1 MVELKKICQD
11 TKRHIIETERM
22 IEDVRQTSE
31 SISTSSTHKALVG
44 GDKHT
49 ILEGQYFLGVGNH
62 PQVRVVCRHVFWSMS
77 TNEQDVF
84 LVPLLNIC
92 VCVFFLFLLFKYQVP
107 RYLRWNG
114 NVRKRGIQKGELW
127 SLTDRVWKAR
137 IRQRK
142 AYDDYLKE
150 QSDKDQN
157 TPTTSSSSSS
167 SSARTT
173 HRSGRGKK
181 KIPKKPE
188 TLFADFF
195 YNWLFRKHKS
205 HQLVVEWGYNVMAGL
220 EIYMWDA
227 HLELF
232 LLCLTGAVTEGK
244 KRIVRQRRHPM
255 VCV

>member
-1 MVELKKICQD
+1 MYLC
-11 TKRHIIETERM
+11 
-22 IEDVRQTSE
+22 
-31 SISTSSTHKALVG
+31 STYV
-44 GDKHT
+44 
-49 ILEGQYFLGVGNH
+49 
-62 PQVRVVCRHVFWSMS
+62 
-77 TNEQDVF
+77 
-84 LVPLLNIC
+84 C
-92 VCVFFLFLLFKYQVP
+92 VCFFLFLLFKYQVP

-244 KRIVRQRRHPM
+244 RRIVRQRRHPT